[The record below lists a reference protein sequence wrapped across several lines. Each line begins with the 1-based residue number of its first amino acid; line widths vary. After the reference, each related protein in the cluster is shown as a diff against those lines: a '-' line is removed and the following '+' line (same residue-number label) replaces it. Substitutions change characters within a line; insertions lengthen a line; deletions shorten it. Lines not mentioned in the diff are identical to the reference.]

1 MVLLLVAL
9 HALRAV
15 HVVVAVL
22 VVRLAAAA
30 AVVAVVAALAEE
42 RLLGVGL
49 GNDRVRGREGALE
62 ELDLGGVDLLG
73 ERELNLEV

>member
-1 MVLLLVAL
+1 MKLLLVAL
-9 HALRAV
+9 HALRAA

-22 VVRLAAAA
+22 VVRLVVAAA

-49 GNDRVRGREGALE
+49 GNDRVGGGEGALE

-73 ERELNLEV
+73 ERELNL